1 MELVNITYAGE
12 GVQPQ
17 DLNVIDR
24 PLVTSNFINSQF
36 GEANDYLELYIYDE
50 NDNLLTVDYDA
61 FDYYP
66 YLTSNP
72 KNNTYSSLT
81 LDPETDVKNRGFNRG
96 NLNVQYNFYKRLFN
110 SQFGRFYWIK
120 EISTSRTEIKLSS
133 QTISDLDIRNG
144 FNQYQGYISTK
155 NYYPVFYL
163 NFGNNQLVVA
173 NNVAFTQDDE
183 GSYLVIKL
191 YEALPAE
198 FDIKSQLWI
207 IDKVAES
214 VSFNVNIQ
222 IDAENID
229 QVNRLRGPNF
239 SVRVNDKNGKTT
251 PYYNYN
257 NLLASNVSSSYQKLL
272 SYYQDRSVAINVDYS
287 SFSNFIHFSSAVER
301 VNNFVY
307 KLQLIESKSI
317 EITEQKNIVGGTSNS
332 TIINDT
338 VTAAQ
343 TYINNIIEKFDPY
356 EYFLY
361 FDSSSWAWPKRT
373 STQPYVLYSVT
384 SSQAS
389 NFLGSVN
396 TIPTVT
402 TQSLL
407 FSASYYDTTNKDL
420 LHNSVPQYLLDDPSN
435 QPYVTFLDM
444 IGQHFDNI
452 WLYYKDLSNRFNA
465 TNNPDTGISLDVVSD
480 ALRGFGVQLYTNSNV
495 SDNLYYTLFGINPD
509 GSLLPPTGSEIIT
522 NYVTSSLETISAKN
536 IQQEIYKRLYHN
548 LPYLLKTK
556 GTERGV
562 KALISTFGIPDT
574 ILTVREFGG
583 TPINSVDGIFDLDSS
598 EYKLAIVTGS
608 NGNVTGSL
616 TLSSSLLSPYT
627 SIQYYQNNNRLNTTN
642 IEVGFSPA
650 DTINTNITASQGYF
664 SIDQLIGAPGYQYSQ
679 SYQPLVSASNAYFS
693 TYTQPHSIWEYIR
706 LIKFYNNSL
715 FKMIKDYVP
724 ARANLSTGIIVKS
737 HMLERNK
744 YARHEPV
751 LTFND
756 YSQSIDTA
764 FISGSEGGS
773 ISGPTNWTGTT
784 TSPLGAIEIN
794 STDGIEK
801 YNGELSGSNIT
812 VTNADAFTQFEISS
826 LPSSSTYVTYSLGA
840 LYQNVT
846 QSVRS
851 LYLWDVDYNS
861 DQVKPVNYGIVTQ
874 SINNSINNNYND
886 VNNPNSP
893 YAYVQDYNYFL
904 QRSILPRYS
913 GSQTISATYNT
924 YTPGDHSYGK
934 TAAIDKIKYQYA
946 YLIDIYAAP
955 PLFPNRSNAQIKYL
969 IDNDQNVLDL
979 TKTNK
984 NIFSVQNVY
993 KSGES
998 ADVSLFNYDEANPYT
1013 QQLVN
1018 NPTLQIFEGGFRY
1031 LPILHNI
1038 SGSSNITQTYN
1049 LSNPTRVE
1057 INAGGGSSQSDA
1069 VLQSSNWTLNWYVTE
1084 QPIEE
1089 CNTSNYNIELQA
1101 SYNLGNVPYTVN
1113 IAVSV
1118 TIPSDPLG
1126 GTYTARTININ
1137 VVSGTS
1143 SGTISVASLNAYT
1156 ARTCGGGSS
1165 TAEIG
1170 NASSAQ
1176 HWPSGIDE
1184 GLTSISGISQR
1195 GGGST
1200 GGSSTLTYYTSFI
1213 TSSQPCLYFISES
1226 NQVVFNSELAYYY
1239 VDGITFQ
1246 STSDPAWTGSVL
1258 DPVVLPF
1265 TLNVGDRISFYDS
1278 ASRLAWDERFEYTIK
1293 NVTFTGSGI
1302 TGSRIYTELDRPA
1315 NLALFSS
1322 GSTVPTESFSGAPWR
1337 ACRYVVWKHV
1347 PDETN
1352 VILRYN
1358 PKDSSIVENG
1368 ILFPQ
1373 YIDTTVRENSGNVI
1387 KALKQQNLID
1397 PDTNTI
1403 IFQ

>member
-389 NFLGSVN
+389 NFLGSVD

-693 TYTQPHSIWEYIR
+693 TYTQPHS
-706 LIKFYNNSL
+706 
-715 FKMIKDYVP
+715 
-724 ARANLSTGIIVKS
+724 
-737 HMLERNK
+737 
-744 YARHEPV
+744 
-751 LTFND
+751 
-756 YSQSIDTA
+756 
-764 FISGSEGGS
+764 
-773 ISGPTNWTGTT
+773 
-784 TSPLGAIEIN
+784 
-794 STDGIEK
+794 
-801 YNGELSGSNIT
+801 EL
-812 VTNADAFTQFEISS
+812 
-826 LPSSSTYVTYSLGA
+826 
-840 LYQNVT
+840 
-846 QSVRS
+846 
-851 LYLWDVDYNS
+851 
-861 DQVKPVNYGIVTQ
+861 
-874 SINNSINNNYND
+874 
-886 VNNPNSP
+886 
-893 YAYVQDYNYFL
+893 
-904 QRSILPRYS
+904 
-913 GSQTISATYNT
+913 
-924 YTPGDHSYGK
+924 
-934 TAAIDKIKYQYA
+934 
-946 YLIDIYAAP
+946 
-955 PLFPNRSNAQIKYL
+955 
-969 IDNDQNVLDL
+969 
-979 TKTNK
+979 
-984 NIFSVQNVY
+984 
-993 KSGES
+993 
-998 ADVSLFNYDEANPYT
+998 
-1013 QQLVN
+1013 
-1018 NPTLQIFEGGFRY
+1018 
-1031 LPILHNI
+1031 
-1038 SGSSNITQTYN
+1038 
-1049 LSNPTRVE
+1049 
-1057 INAGGGSSQSDA
+1057 
-1069 VLQSSNWTLNWYVTE
+1069 
-1084 QPIEE
+1084 
-1089 CNTSNYNIELQA
+1089 
-1101 SYNLGNVPYTVN
+1101 
-1113 IAVSV
+1113 
-1118 TIPSDPLG
+1118 
-1126 GTYTARTININ
+1126 
-1137 VVSGTS
+1137 
-1143 SGTISVASLNAYT
+1143 
-1156 ARTCGGGSS
+1156 
-1165 TAEIG
+1165 
-1170 NASSAQ
+1170 
-1176 HWPSGIDE
+1176 
-1184 GLTSISGISQR
+1184 
-1195 GGGST
+1195 
-1200 GGSSTLTYYTSFI
+1200 
-1213 TSSQPCLYFISES
+1213 CL
-1226 NQVVFNSELAYYY
+1226 
-1239 VDGITFQ
+1239 
-1246 STSDPAWTGSVL
+1246 
-1258 DPVVLPF
+1258 
-1265 TLNVGDRISFYDS
+1265 
-1278 ASRLAWDERFEYTIK
+1278 
-1293 NVTFTGSGI
+1293 
-1302 TGSRIYTELDRPA
+1302 
-1315 NLALFSS
+1315 
-1322 GSTVPTESFSGAPWR
+1322 
-1337 ACRYVVWKHV
+1337 
-1347 PDETN
+1347 
-1352 VILRYN
+1352 
-1358 PKDSSIVENG
+1358 
-1368 ILFPQ
+1368 
-1373 YIDTTVRENSGNVI
+1373 
-1387 KALKQQNLID
+1387 
-1397 PDTNTI
+1397 
-1403 IFQ
+1403 